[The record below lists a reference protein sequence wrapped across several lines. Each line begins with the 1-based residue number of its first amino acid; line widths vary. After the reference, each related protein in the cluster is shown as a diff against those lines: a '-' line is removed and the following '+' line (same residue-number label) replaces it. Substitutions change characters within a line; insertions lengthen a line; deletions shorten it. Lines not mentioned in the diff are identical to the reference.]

1 MDRLVEPLMEGDRLG
16 WEPHISSLDA
26 FAQGWSR
33 CGTMVQCPFFLSRAV
48 TAPKSLEDPNE
59 ELHLVN
65 AEPVIPEDSL
75 RSRPRLPHHPAQSR
89 GLDSSIHTKQDALDH
104 RTTLAISDVTP
115 SQCIASRLGKVG
127 MA

>member
-1 MDRLVEPLMEGDRLG
+1 MQPFMEGDRLA
-16 WEPHISSLDA
+16 WEPHISSFDA
-26 FAQGWSR
+26 FAQGWFR
-33 CGTMVQCPFFLSRAV
+33 GGTMVQSPFFLSRAV

-104 RTTLAISDVTP
+104 RTTLATSDVAP
-115 SQCIASRLGKVG
+115 SRCMASPLGNEG
-127 MA
+127 MT

>member
-1 MDRLVEPLMEGDRLG
+1 MQPFMEGDRLA

-26 FAQGWSR
+26 FAQGWFR
-33 CGTMVQCPFFLSRAV
+33 GGMMDQRHFFLSRAV
-48 TAPKSLEDPNE
+48 TAPRSLEDPNE